1 MNYPPIGFA
10 ITAAVSH
17 FTGSI
22 LVTGRVI
29 GLLSFFIVAFCIF
42 GTVFNF
48 TSQKLP
54 ALFAAVLWLALMTR
68 IGGKY
73 IGMFEQQM
81 LAHAFAAIAFYLYS
95 KWLPN
100 LTFKRTATIAFLCCA
115 ALFTKHLVVAAT
127 AAIAVALIIN
137 NRRAVWQFFFIGT
150 VISSL
155 MALGLW
161 LYAGSDFYNNFI
173 DFDRSASNGRLA
185 GAVIDLFVDRYAGV
199 LLLPAC
205 ALFLAYERSMVF
217 SLSYLVFS
225 LVVAS
230 YSARGVGV
238 GLTVWIDFLIAA
250 GIVAG
255 LFAAH
260 RSKSLSLTNLFQGSK
275 TSLQARIIPLAFA
288 TALIVLAVAAN
299 EVVLARILSAD
310 GSLDSSSTS
319 KIRMLQLALVL
330 SGIGIL
336 ARKKIAAV
344 LMRINVLPSRAIFL
358 AVLVACILPVVKGV
372 DVSYQ
377 ALRDRED
384 LYRKAVAH
392 LQSISGDAVSEDLLL
407 GYRAGK
413 RSLLDSFNVAQ
424 MMAAGRIPE
433 EVITKRIRNKE
444 FGAVVLSGDLE
455 SYLIELSTI
464 KKTASKSPSPR
475 TTVTQR
481 WTDNTLHVLG
491 ENYTAEDFE
500 HRGNYYFYVP
510 KRNRPAANNSG
521 DTAY

>member
-10 ITAAVSH
+10 ITAGVSH

-54 ALFAAVLWLALMTR
+54 ALIAAVLWLALMTR

-81 LAHAFAAIAFYLYS
+81 LAHAFSAIAFYLYV
-95 KWLPN
+95 KWLSN
-100 LTFKRTATIAFLCCA
+100 LTFKRNATIAFLCCA

-127 AAIAVALIIN
+127 AAIAVALMFN
-137 NRRAVWQFFFIGT
+137 NRRAFWQFFFTGT

-161 LYAGSDFYNNFI
+161 LYAGSDFFNNFI
-173 DFDRSASNGRLA
+173 DFDRTASNSRLA
-185 GAVIDLFVDRYAGV
+185 AAVIDLFVDRRAGV

-205 ALFLAYERSMVF
+205 ALFLAYEKSMVF
-217 SLSYLVFS
+217 PLSYLVFS
-225 LVVAS
+225 LLVAA

-238 GLTVWIDFLIAA
+238 GMTVWIDFLIAV

-255 LFAAH
+255 LFAAD
-260 RSKSLSLTNLFQGSK
+260 RSKSFSLTNLFQGSK
-275 TSLQARIIPLAFA
+275 TSLRTRILPLAFA

-299 EVVLARILSAD
+299 EVVLARVLSAD
-310 GSLDSSSTS
+310 GSLDSSSVFT
-319 KIRMLQLALVL
+319 IRTLQLMLL
-330 SGIGIL
+330 LGGIGIL
-336 ARKKIAAV
+336 ARKKIAAI
-344 LMRINVLPSRAIFL
+344 LRQINVAPSSAIFL
-358 AVLVACILPVVKGV
+358 AVTIACILPVVKPV

-377 ALRDRED
+377 TLRDREE
-384 LYRKAVAH
+384 LYRKTVAH
-392 LQSISGDAVSEDLLL
+392 LQSIPGDVVSEDLLL
-407 GYRAGK
+407 GYSAGK
-413 RSLLDSFNVAQ
+413 RILLDPFNVAQ

-444 FGAVVLSGDLE
+444 FDAVVLSGDLE
-455 SYLIELSTI
+455 SYVIELST
-464 KKTASKSPSPR
+464 KKETASKDPSPR

-481 WTDNTLHVLG
+481 WTDKILYLLG
-491 ENYTAEDFE
+491 ENYTAGDFP
-500 HRGNYYFYVP
+500 HRGTYYFYVP
-510 KRNRPAANNSG
+510 KKSVR
-521 DTAY
+521 